1 MHQGPKEDVG
11 GKENVYVD
19 IVYQDDVQYEEPE
32 GNPDDRMPGAAD
44 GHADGHEL
52 VMDMATVRGEGAP
65 PVENPVDEKPHHVQH
80 RDQKDGEGI
89 HEIVVPLVRRYG
101 GMVCESGR
109 LYGERRHDEAH
120 GKGPRVPHE
129 YLRLLLGGTV
139 HVVDIEGQEG
149 AESRCTQYCI
159 SGKPYLH
166 EQDGE
171 NSYAHDTQAG
181 GKAVYP
187 VDEVYGI
194 DDEHNKHDGERD
206 AYQGRYVVDAEDTVE
221 IVYPEARDAQQHGR
235 DYLYREL
242 YPVRQ
247 PHQVVGHTGHVK
259 EQGACRT
266 EHYLRRVRREVTGKP
281 GLGQHAEHDQ
291 DRNHDTGQESHPS
304 QPRDL
309 SRMYLPVV
317 RHIEKLLLEGD
328 VDDLRNSYDSQ
339 YHTDQE

>member
-1 MHQGPKEDVG
+1 MNPVEHIVRLESLPVHPCRRDVLLFQEADLPADEHVHQGPEENVG
-11 GKENVYVD
+11 GKEDVYVD

-52 VMDMATVRGEGAP
+52 VMDMAAVRGEGAP

-109 LYGERRHDEAH
+109 LYGERRYDEAH

-166 EQDGE
+166 EQDGK
-171 NSYAHDTQAG
+171 NSYSHDTQAG
-181 GKAVYP
+181 GKAV
-187 VDEVYGI
+187 
-194 DDEHNKHDGERD
+194 DGKMRILEKVPTAIHERTPLIIGSAD
-206 AYQGRYVVDAEDTVE
+206 
-221 IVYPEARDAQQHGR
+221 
-235 DYLYREL
+235 
-242 YPVRQ
+242 
-247 PHQVVGHTGHVK
+247 
-259 EQGACRT
+259 
-266 EHYLRRVRREVTGKP
+266 
-281 GLGQHAEHDQ
+281 
-291 DRNHDTGQESHPS
+291 
-304 QPRDL
+304 
-309 SRMYLPVV
+309 
-317 RHIEKLLLEGD
+317 D
-328 VDDLRNSYDSQ
+328 VDQVLDVYK
-339 YHTDQE
+339 ECGKI